1 MWLGVWQLLTS
12 KHLSGL
18 EQPKSAHNLKKQHCS
33 PFPVPD
39 HSYQLHFHIPI
50 TKTIANKATE
60 YYCKKTHKCA
70 KGQNK
75 KLFFWIT
82 YEAIELDF
90 KQKLV

>member
-33 PFPVPD
+33 PFPMPD

-50 TKTIANKATE
+50 TKAIANKATE
-60 YYCKKTHKCA
+60 YYCKKTCNIYQRA
-70 KGQNK
+70 EQEVI
-75 KLFFWIT
+75 L
-82 YEAIELDF
+82 LDHI
-90 KQKLV
+90 